1 MKLPAAPENHARPE
15 STPRANNA
23 MTDDFHATAVG
34 RRNSVLD
41 RLPRLTYT
49 AADPA
54 TPRDADKRAARLTQT
69 RIIVATI
76 LCVLAIC
83 DYFWHLSLLLPISGV
98 LICYMAVLS
107 RQHIHDL
114 EAAEAHLADQAEELR
129 KARDAA
135 LEATQAKSEFLA
147 NMSHEIRTPMNGV
160 LGMTS
165 LLLDTPLSEEQRDYA
180 VTIRTS
186 AESLLSVINGI
197 LDLSKIEAGKMT
209 LALEEFD
216 VPSLV
221 TDVIDTVAPLIQKND
236 NTLTVRC
243 ADDVGLMHSDLMKTR
258 QILLNLL
265 GNAAKFTR
273 AGSIA
278 LDVSGT
284 VDGARRGIV
293 FTVSDTGVGI
303 TAEQRARIFDAF
315 TQADVNTT
323 RKYGGTG
330 LGLAIV
336 SRFCSLMGGTVSV
349 ESEPGSGSRFIV
361 HLPLDAAA
369 VADVAPAAMNA
380 A

>member
-1 MKLPAAPENHARPE
+1 
-15 STPRANNA
+15 
-23 MTDDFHATAVG
+23 
-34 RRNSVLD
+34 
-41 RLPRLTYT
+41 
-49 AADPA
+49 
-54 TPRDADKRAARLTQT
+54 
-69 RIIVATI
+69 
-76 LCVLAIC
+76 
-83 DYFWHLSLLLPISGV
+83 
-98 LICYMAVLS
+98 
-107 RQHIHDL
+107 
-114 EAAEAHLADQAEELR
+114 
-129 KARDAA
+129 
-135 LEATQAKSEFLA
+135 
-147 NMSHEIRTPMNGV
+147 
-160 LGMTS
+160 
-165 LLLDTPLSEEQRDYA
+165 
-180 VTIRTS
+180 
-186 AESLLSVINGI
+186 
-197 LDLSKIEAGKMT
+197 MT

-284 VDGARRGIV
+284 VDGARRDIV